1 MMNMKRKK
9 VMMELIIQTT
19 IEVDTT
25 NLKLLEVCNTMMKEI
40 RKKKTM
46 KKRTMKMKREMEL
59 LEKRKMKLKKG

>member
-19 IEVDTT
+19 REVDTT